1 MSKFLDRNGNEIEQ
15 ITAENLADYKN
26 WISQAK
32 EPETANLIASTEVSL
47 KDVVFPAATKEQK
60 SKVADIISRT
70 LARQRSNDRRNE
82 FIDLANKNR
91 DVVSLAWRRMGSAI
105 ASRESDFE
113 KVLKTVEERS
123 SSKNLGF
130 ALAVFEAGDNF
141 YETGKA
147 DDFSKLSNTEREL
160 AEEILEVAARDNTDN
175 QGYRALEYVKRLV
188 KNSSMINFKT
198 SPQNREIINSALL
211 GSDNRNRIAV
221 LEKVKPE
228 YFNSDMVKAMLPKYG
243 NALPYKDVSKAKTQA
258 EKNANI
264 LPQGYHTFKKAVL
277 HLVEQQNKY
286 DRSNYG
292 DERGLNERYLEV
304 CKQLGLSDEH
314 ARNPKAMAGLYL
326 ETARKDIE
334 QGRLK
339 RLDEKSLSDVLKHDD
354 GKYYAMLPKEFVEKN
369 KRLVESSLPEK
380 LRLQLREQNVA
391 EMSYGIAYLGDRNR
405 TTAENKKIL
414 AALDEEQA
422 KIAPRKKELSQYK
435 AERENEKKQVETL
448 SKISIRKQ
456 ETAQAVKWLQEAFA
470 QINDYR
476 KKGGSETEEAVLS
489 QEAVEQVMADR
500 LQGKKS
506 VLQEPEQ
513 GSLPLIFGRKEEK
526 ERREKLSEK
535 ISKFNKL
542 LDEAMPKIG
551 ERYSGKILSV
561 TAYGDAVL
569 SANVAEQEYSKAN
582 QDYWMRQNNI
592 GKYQDRELDELTN
605 RDNGIEQA
613 RTRILEK
620 EAKKKEAVKE
630 LVGVPDK
637 SALQAVHPDA
647 EKTEKAQIRRQNKQV
662 EDKLAAKEKDFA
674 GKSDVEKVGLQK
686 KRQTMAISKRNNVR
700 TI

>member
-1 MSKFLDRNGNEIEQ
+1 MSKFLDGNGNEIEQ

-32 EPETANLIASTEVSL
+32 EPETANLIASPEVSL
-47 KDVVFPAATKEQK
+47 KDVALPASTKEQK

-105 ASRESDFE
+105 ASRESEYE
-113 KVLKTVEERS
+113 KVLKTVDERS

-160 AEEILEVAARDNTDN
+160 AEEILDIAAKGYNDN

-188 KNSSMINFKT
+188 KNGSMINFKT

-211 GSDNRNRIAV
+211 GNDRIAV

-369 KRLVESSLPEK
+369 KRLVVSSLPEK
-380 LRLQLREQNVA
+380 LRLQLCEQNVA
-391 EMSYGIAYLGDRNR
+391 EMSYGIAALGNRNR

-414 AALDEEQA
+414 AALDDEQA

-448 SKISIRKQ
+448 SKISTRKQ

-535 ISKFNKL
+535 ISQFNKL

-592 GKYQDRELDELTN
+592 GKYQDRELDKLTN
-605 RDNGIEQA
+605 RGNNIEQA
-613 RTRILEK
+613 RARIL
-620 EAKKKEAVKE
+620 KKEEDKKAAVMDI
-630 LVGVPDK
+630 VGVPDK
-637 SALQAVHPDA
+637 SALQAVPSDA
-647 EKTEKAQIRRQNKQV
+647 EKTKKAQIRSKNKQV
-662 EDKLAAKEKDFA
+662 EDKLAAKEKEFA
-674 GKSDVEKVGLQK
+674 GKNTKEKVDWRK
-686 KRQTMAISKRNNVR
+686 KQQNMAVSKRNNVR

>member
-1 MSKFLDRNGNEIEQ
+1 MSKFLDINGNEIEQ
-15 ITAENLADYKN
+15 ITAENLTEYKN
-26 WISQAK
+26 WISQAQ
-32 EPETANLIASTEVSL
+32 EPEAGDLAAAPDVSL
-47 KDVVFPAATKEQK
+47 ADLALPASNKEQK
-60 SKVADIISRT
+60 SVVANIVSRT
-70 LARQRSNDRRNE
+70 LARQRNNDRRNE
-82 FIDLANKNR
+82 FIDLANKRR
-91 DVVSLAWRRMGSAI
+91 DVVSLAWKRMGSAI
-105 ASRESDFE
+105 ANRESEYE
-113 KVLKTVEERS
+113 KVLKTVEERL

-130 ALAVFEAGDNF
+130 ALAVIEAGDRL
-141 YETGKA
+141 YEPGKA
-147 DDFSKLSNTEREL
+147 DDFSKLSNSGRVL
-160 AEEILEVAARDNTDN
+160 AEEILDIAARGNNDSY
-175 QGYRALEYVKRLV
+175 GYLAAEYVKRLV
-188 KNSSMINFKT
+188 ENGSMLNMKT
-198 SPQNREIINSALL
+198 SPQNREIINTALL
-211 GSDNRNRIAV
+211 RTDSRNRVAL

-228 YFNSDMVKAMLPKYG
+228 YFNMEMVKAMLPKYG
-243 NALPYKDVSKAKTQA
+243 NVPQFKDISRAKTQA

-264 LPQGYHTFKKAVL
+264 LPKGYHTFKKAFL

-292 DERGLNERYLEV
+292 EERGLNERYLEV

-314 ARNPKAMAGLYL
+314 ARNPKAVAGLYL

-339 RLDEKSLSDVLKHDD
+339 RLDEKAVSDVLKHDD

-369 KRLVESSLPEK
+369 KQLVESSLPEK

-391 EMSYGIAYLGDRNR
+391 EMSYGIASLGDRNR

-414 AALDEEQA
+414 ASLDDEQA

-435 AERENEKKQVETL
+435 ADSENEKKQVETL
-448 SKISIRKQ
+448 SKISVRKQ

-476 KKGGSETEEAVLS
+476 KKGGSEAEEAVLS
-489 QEAVEQVMADR
+489 QEAVEHVMTDR

-506 VLQEPEQ
+506 VLQEPEH
-513 GSLPLIFGRKEEK
+513 GSLPLMFGRKEEK
-526 ERREKLSEK
+526 ARREKLSEK
-535 ISKFNKL
+535 ISQFNKL

-561 TAYGDAVL
+561 TAYGDAAL
-569 SANVAEQEYSKAN
+569 SASFAEQEYSKAN
-582 QDYWMRQNNI
+582 RDYWARQNNI
-592 GKYQDRELDELTN
+592 GKYQDRELDELTR
-605 RDNGIEQA
+605 RDNDIEQA
-613 RTRILEK
+613 RARILEK

-637 SALQAVHPDA
+637 SAVQAVPQNA
-647 EKTEKAQIRRQNKQV
+647 EKTEKAQIRRKNKQV

-674 GKSDVEKVGLQK
+674 GKSDAEKVSLQK

>member
-32 EPETANLIASTEVSL
+32 EPETANLIASPEVSL
-47 KDVVFPAATKEQK
+47 KDVVLPASTKEQK

-113 KVLKTVEERS
+113 KVLKTVDERS

-160 AEEILEVAARDNTDN
+160 AEEILDIAAKGYNDN

-188 KNSSMINFKT
+188 KNGSMINFKT

-211 GSDNRNRIAV
+211 GNDRIAV

-326 ETARKDIE
+326 ETVRKDIE

-369 KRLVESSLPEK
+369 KRLVVSSLPEK
-380 LRLQLREQNVA
+380 LRLQLCEQNVA
-391 EMSYGIAYLGDRNR
+391 EMSYGIAALGNRNR

-435 AERENEKKQVETL
+435 TERENEKKQVETL

-535 ISKFNKL
+535 ISQFNKL

-592 GKYQDRELDELTN
+592 GKYQDRKLDKLIN
-605 RDNGIEQA
+605 RGNDIEQA
-613 RTRILEK
+613 RARIL
-620 EAKKKEAVKE
+620 KKEEDKKAAVMDI
-630 LVGVPDK
+630 VGVPDK
-637 SALQAVHPDA
+637 SALQAVPSDA
-647 EKTEKAQIRRQNKQV
+647 EKTKKAQIRSKNKQV
-662 EDKLAAKEKDFA
+662 EDKLAAKEKEFA
-674 GKSDVEKVGLQK
+674 GKNTKEKVDWRK
-686 KRQTMAISKRNNVR
+686 KQQNMAVSKRNNVR

>member
-1 MSKFLDRNGNEIEQ
+1 MSKFLDGNGNEIEQ

-32 EPETANLIASTEVSL
+32 EPETANLIASPEVSL
-47 KDVVFPAATKEQK
+47 KDVVLPASTKEQK
-60 SKVADIISRT
+60 SKVADIIFRT

-105 ASRESDFE
+105 ASRESEFE
-113 KVLKTVEERS
+113 KVLKTVDERS

-160 AEEILEVAARDNTDN
+160 AEEILDIAAKGYNDN

-198 SPQNREIINSALL
+198 SPQNREIINNALL

-243 NALPYKDVSKAKTQA
+243 NAPQFKDVSKAKTQA

-380 LRLQLREQNVA
+380 LRLQLHEQNVA
-391 EMSYGIAYLGDRNR
+391 EM
-405 TTAENKKIL
+405 
-414 AALDEEQA
+414 
-422 KIAPRKKELSQYK
+422 
-435 AERENEKKQVETL
+435 
-448 SKISIRKQ
+448 
-456 ETAQAVKWLQEAFA
+456 
-470 QINDYR
+470 
-476 KKGGSETEEAVLS
+476 
-489 QEAVEQVMADR
+489 
-500 LQGKKS
+500 
-506 VLQEPEQ
+506 
-513 GSLPLIFGRKEEK
+513 
-526 ERREKLSEK
+526 
-535 ISKFNKL
+535 
-542 LDEAMPKIG
+542 
-551 ERYSGKILSV
+551 
-561 TAYGDAVL
+561 
-569 SANVAEQEYSKAN
+569 
-582 QDYWMRQNNI
+582 
-592 GKYQDRELDELTN
+592 
-605 RDNGIEQA
+605 
-613 RTRILEK
+613 
-620 EAKKKEAVKE
+620 
-630 LVGVPDK
+630 
-637 SALQAVHPDA
+637 
-647 EKTEKAQIRRQNKQV
+647 
-662 EDKLAAKEKDFA
+662 
-674 GKSDVEKVGLQK
+674 
-686 KRQTMAISKRNNVR
+686 
-700 TI
+700 

>member
-1 MSKFLDRNGNEIEQ
+1 MSKFLDGNGNEIEQ

-32 EPETANLIASTEVSL
+32 EPETANLIASPEVSL
-47 KDVVFPAATKEQK
+47 KDVALPASTKEQK

-105 ASRESDFE
+105 ASRESEYE
-113 KVLKTVEERS
+113 KVLKTVDERS

-160 AEEILEVAARDNTDN
+160 AEEILDIAAKGYNDN

-211 GSDNRNRIAV
+211 GNDNLAV

-369 KRLVESSLPEK
+369 KRLVVSSLPEK
-380 LRLQLREQNVA
+380 LRLQLCEQNVA
-391 EMSYGIAYLGDRNR
+391 EMSYGIAALGNRNR

-535 ISKFNKL
+535 ISQFNKL

-592 GKYQDRELDELTN
+592 GKYQDRELDKLTN
-605 RDNGIEQA
+605 RGNDIEQA
-613 RTRILEK
+613 RARIL
-620 EAKKKEAVKE
+620 KKEEDKGAAVRDIG
-630 LVGVPDK
+630 GVPDK
-637 SALQAVHPDA
+637 SALQAVPSDA
-647 EKTEKAQIRRQNKQV
+647 EKTKKAQIRRQNKQV
-662 EDKLAAKEKDFA
+662 EDKLAAKEKEFA
-674 GKSDVEKVGLQK
+674 GKNTKEKVDWRK
-686 KRQTMAISKRNNVR
+686 KQQNMAISKRNNVR

>member
-1 MSKFLDRNGNEIEQ
+1 
-15 ITAENLADYKN
+15 
-26 WISQAK
+26 
-32 EPETANLIASTEVSL
+32 
-47 KDVVFPAATKEQK
+47 
-60 SKVADIISRT
+60 
-70 LARQRSNDRRNE
+70 
-82 FIDLANKNR
+82 
-91 DVVSLAWRRMGSAI
+91 
-105 ASRESDFE
+105 
-113 KVLKTVEERS
+113 
-123 SSKNLGF
+123 
-130 ALAVFEAGDNF
+130 
-141 YETGKA
+141 
-147 DDFSKLSNTEREL
+147 
-160 AEEILEVAARDNTDN
+160 
-175 QGYRALEYVKRLV
+175 
-188 KNSSMINFKT
+188 MINFKT

-211 GSDNRNRIAV
+211 GNDRIAV

-326 ETARKDIE
+326 ETVRKDIE

-369 KRLVESSLPEK
+369 KRLVVSSLPEK
-380 LRLQLREQNVA
+380 LRLQLCEQNVA
-391 EMSYGIAYLGDRNR
+391 EMSYGIAALGNRNR

-435 AERENEKKQVETL
+435 TERENEKKQVETL

-535 ISKFNKL
+535 ISQFNKL

-592 GKYQDRELDELTN
+592 GKYQDRKLDKLIN
-605 RDNGIEQA
+605 RGNDIEQA
-613 RTRILEK
+613 RARIL
-620 EAKKKEAVKE
+620 KKEEDKKAAVMDI
-630 LVGVPDK
+630 VGVPDK
-637 SALQAVHPDA
+637 SALQAVPSDA
-647 EKTEKAQIRRQNKQV
+647 EKTKKAQIRSKNKQV
-662 EDKLAAKEKDFA
+662 EDKLAAKEKEFA
-674 GKSDVEKVGLQK
+674 GKNTKEKVDWRK
-686 KRQTMAISKRNNVR
+686 KQQNMAVSKRNNVR